1 MLYLKD
7 AVEELD
13 DGTTANFE
21 SWRTDVTDSDTSD
34 DDFQSCGSDDGYQ
47 S

>member
-7 AVEELD
+7 AVEESE

-21 SWRTDVTDSDTSD
+21 SWRTDVIDSDTDYATTYDPDEPPPKS
-34 DDFQSCGSDDGYQ
+34 
-47 S
+47 